1 MTTTVTPRHNH
12 GTRRRYKPA
21 ELEILTLAPLP
32 IAQRVTGRTTAGVAI
47 KHRRVTNKLGNGAHA
62 RDGRRKYA
70 DQITSLATAHRN
82 GRPWETWEL
91 DYLRHAHEHH
101 HTALQQ
107 AQHLQR
113 TYRAVEDKRKRL
125 WKQLDRQIG
134 VQQCLPSTTTATPS
148 GCGERKETV

>member
-1 MTTTVTPRHNH
+1 MTAPHAPRHNH
-12 GTRRRYKPA
+12 GTRRRYTPA

-32 IAQRVTGRTTAGVAI
+32 IAQRVTGRTPTGVVV
-47 KHRRVTNKLGNGAHA
+47 KHRRVTNKLGNGTHA

-70 DQITSLATAHRN
+70 DQITSLVTARRN
-82 GRPWETWEL
+82 GRPWEPWEL
-91 DYLRHAHEHH
+91 EYLRTAHEQR